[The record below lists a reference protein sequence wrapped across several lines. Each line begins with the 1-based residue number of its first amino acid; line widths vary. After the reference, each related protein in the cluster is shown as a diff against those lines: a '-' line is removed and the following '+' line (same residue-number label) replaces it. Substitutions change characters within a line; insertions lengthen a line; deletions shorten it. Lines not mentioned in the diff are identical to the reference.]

1 MAWIGCVHYQK
12 FRCDFMAGIF
22 AWLFQFG
29 PFCTEFRA
37 VTIWYQMHPNITKCT
52 KTCVYGPMVWIGYVR
67 CEYHQHDFIE
77 RPFALIAL
85 YWPILDQLS
94 CSNEMIASAP
104 NRYETNKNMCL
115 GSNGVYRV
123 RSLRKF
129 QTRLC
134 GTNFCIN
141 CTSSTR
147 FAPSFVQ

>member
-1 MAWIGCVHYQK
+1 MRLHGRNLRIIVPVRPVMHRVSCGNDMVPNAPKHYKMHQIMCLWSNGVDRLCSLRITPTRLIG
-12 FRCDFMAGIF
+12 
-22 AWLFQFG
+22 
-29 PFCTEFRA
+29 
-37 VTIWYQMHPNITKCT
+37 
-52 KTCVYGPMVWIGYVR
+52 
-67 CEYHQHDFIE
+67 

-94 CSNEMIASAP
+94 CCNEMIESVP
-104 NRYETNKNMCL
+104 NRYETNKNMSL

-141 CTSSTR
+141 CTGSAR